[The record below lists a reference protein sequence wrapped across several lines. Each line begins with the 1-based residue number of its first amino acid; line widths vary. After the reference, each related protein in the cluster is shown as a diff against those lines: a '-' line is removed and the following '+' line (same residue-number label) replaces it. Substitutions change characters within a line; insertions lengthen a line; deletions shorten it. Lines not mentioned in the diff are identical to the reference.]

1 MGYGNAA
8 GFLFDNNIVQDEDSY
23 EELASS
29 DEGENQSNLNPVTGT
44 EDMPKEVEEMTEE
57 EKEIEA
63 ERIMGLIKKLEDNG
77 IVKVLRREDD
87 LDSNKS

>member
-23 EELASS
+23 EEFASS

-77 IVKVLRREDD
+77 IVKVLRKEDD